1 MNLDIDTVVCERSLA
16 QARCAAK
23 AVCAAVDALAK
34 TEASG
39 EVRVRVKCN
48 A

>member
-1 MNLDIDTVVCERSLA
+1 MNVDIDTVVSERSLA

-23 AVCAAVDALAK
+23 TVCAAVDALAK

-39 EVRVRVKCN
+39 EVGVSFECN